1 MTLKIILNATI
12 NKYPKKTKSILNSIS
27 ISFLNKTMIKD
38 ISTKDIKRFPI
49 ILQPLSKIFLS
60 FHNLGLYTYE
70 APLNINYKNSEGDEY
85 LASKFRENNI
95 DDSVYVDYLTKK
107 DLLANSAGFGT
118 MISYLAIYIGS
129 VFLIASA
136 AVLAL
141 QQLSEAADNIDR
153 YALLRKIGVD
163 EEMINRS
170 ILVQIAIYFM
180 IPLSLAIVHS
190 ILGLKISSDI
200 VSVFGDGSI
209 MNYIIVTMIIMII
222 IYGGYFIA
230 AYNGAKKMLKYC

>member
-1 MTLKIILNATI
+1 
-12 NKYPKKTKSILNSIS
+12 
-27 ISFLNKTMIKD
+27 
-38 ISTKDIKRFPI
+38 
-49 ILQPLSKIFLS
+49 
-60 FHNLGLYTYE
+60 
-70 APLNINYKNSEGDEY
+70 
-85 LASKFRENNI
+85 
-95 DDSVYVDYLTKK
+95 
-107 DLLANSAGFGT
+107 

-190 ILGLKISSDI
+190 IVGLKISSDI

>member
-1 MTLKIILNATI
+1 
-12 NKYPKKTKSILNSIS
+12 
-27 ISFLNKTMIKD
+27 
-38 ISTKDIKRFPI
+38 
-49 ILQPLSKIFLS
+49 
-60 FHNLGLYTYE
+60 
-70 APLNINYKNSEGDEY
+70 
-85 LASKFRENNI
+85 
-95 DDSVYVDYLTKK
+95 
-107 DLLANSAGFGT
+107 

-180 IPLSLAIVHS
+180 IPVSLAIVHS
-190 ILGLKISSDI
+190 IVGLKISSDI

>member
-1 MTLKIILNATI
+1 MEP
-12 NKYPKKTKSILNSIS
+12 YNS
-27 ISFLNKTMIKD
+27 
-38 ISTKDIKRFPI
+38 
-49 ILQPLSKIFLS
+49 
-60 FHNLGLYTYE
+60 Y
-70 APLNINYKNSEGDEY
+70 LNINYKNSEGDEY

-95 DDSVYVDYLTKK
+95 DDSVYVYYLTKK

-180 IPLSLAIVHS
+180 IPVSLAIVHS

>member
-1 MTLKIILNATI
+1 MSVLSSTARWKV
-12 NKYPKKTKSILNSIS
+12 
-27 ISFLNKTMIKD
+27 FL
-38 ISTKDIKRFPI
+38 
-49 ILQPLSKIFLS
+49 
-60 FHNLGLYTYE
+60 
-70 APLNINYKNSEGDEY
+70 
-85 LASKFRENNI
+85 I
-95 DDSVYVDYLTKK
+95 DDSVYVYYLTKK

-180 IPLSLAIVHS
+180 IPVSLAIVHS
-190 ILGLKISSDI
+190 IVGLKISSDI
-200 VSVFGDGSI
+200 VSVFGGGYI

>member
-1 MTLKIILNATI
+1 
-12 NKYPKKTKSILNSIS
+12 
-27 ISFLNKTMIKD
+27 
-38 ISTKDIKRFPI
+38 
-49 ILQPLSKIFLS
+49 
-60 FHNLGLYTYE
+60 
-70 APLNINYKNSEGDEY
+70 
-85 LASKFRENNI
+85 
-95 DDSVYVDYLTKK
+95 
-107 DLLANSAGFGT
+107 
-118 MISYLAIYIGS
+118 MISCAAI
-129 VFLIASA
+129 
-136 AVLAL
+136 LAL
-141 QQLSEAADNIDR
+141 KELSESSDNVEKFVV
-153 YALLRKIGVD
+153 LRKIGVD

>member
-1 MTLKIILNATI
+1 MEALNGI
-12 NKYPKKTKSILNSIS
+12 VESIVFKSSD
-27 ISFLNKTMIKD
+27 T
-38 ISTKDIKRFPI
+38 
-49 ILQPLSKIFLS
+49 
-60 FHNLGLYTYE
+60 GYTV
-70 APLNINYKNSEGDEY
+70 I
-85 LASKFRENNI
+85 KFRENNI
-95 DDSVYVDYLTKK
+95 DDSVYVYYLTKK

-190 ILGLKISSDI
+190 IVGLKISSTI
-200 VSVFGDGSI
+200 VGVFGNASI
-209 MNYIIVTMIIMII
+209 MPKIALI

>member
-1 MTLKIILNATI
+1 
-12 NKYPKKTKSILNSIS
+12 
-27 ISFLNKTMIKD
+27 
-38 ISTKDIKRFPI
+38 
-49 ILQPLSKIFLS
+49 
-60 FHNLGLYTYE
+60 
-70 APLNINYKNSEGDEY
+70 
-85 LASKFRENNI
+85 
-95 DDSVYVDYLTKK
+95 
-107 DLLANSAGFGT
+107 
-118 MISYLAIYIGS
+118 MISYLAIYIGCL
-129 VFLIASA
+129 LIASA

>member
-1 MTLKIILNATI
+1 
-12 NKYPKKTKSILNSIS
+12 
-27 ISFLNKTMIKD
+27 
-38 ISTKDIKRFPI
+38 
-49 ILQPLSKIFLS
+49 
-60 FHNLGLYTYE
+60 
-70 APLNINYKNSEGDEY
+70 
-85 LASKFRENNI
+85 
-95 DDSVYVDYLTKK
+95 
-107 DLLANSAGFGT
+107 
-118 MISYLAIYIGS
+118 MISYLAINIGS

-180 IPLSLAIVHS
+180 IPVSLAIVHS